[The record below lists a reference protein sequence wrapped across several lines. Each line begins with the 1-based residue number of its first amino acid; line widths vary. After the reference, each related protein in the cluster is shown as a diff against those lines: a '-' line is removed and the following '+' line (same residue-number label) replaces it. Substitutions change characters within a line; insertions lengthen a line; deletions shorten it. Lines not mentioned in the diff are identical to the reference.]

1 MKFDKSYLYIGLYF
15 LIPII
20 HYFILEKLNVGYED
34 IFTKYYMFLTLLFV
48 MLITVLSI
56 VKRIYPDYI
65 GFAFLGLI
73 MLKLTLMFIAESKL
87 KVAQVPDYK
96 FHFIIPYLI
105 SLVVMVFYAIELIKQ
120 SIAEKDEK
128 NQ

>member
-1 MKFDKSYLYIGLYF
+1 MKFDKSYLYIGLFF

-20 HYFILEKLNVGYED
+20 HYFIWDYFKVGFGD
-34 IFTKYYMFLTLLFV
+34 IFVRYYLFLTILFV

-56 VKRIYPDYI
+56 VKKISPDYI

-73 MLKLTLMFIAESKL
+73 MLKLTLMFVAKSKL

-96 FHFIIPYLI
+96 FHFILPYLI

-120 SIAEKDEK
+120 SQAEKDEK